1 MKPLVIAI
9 SAILFATSAVADV
22 SELSQSELRAAVAAD
37 RAIPTRSLVAGVESF
52 TGGQV
57 VDIRAF
63 LEDQQTLIYR
73 ILYRGPNGEVE
84 MLLVDGG
91 TGRQVASAS
100 DVGQAIAA
108 YVGAN
113 PGNGNAFGRDN
124 NRGNGLGNGR
134 NNGNNGRNDNR
145 GGSSGGGSSN
155 GGGRDR

>member
-1 MKPLVIAI
+1 MKPLVLAI
-9 SAILFATSAVADV
+9 SAMLFAAPAVADV
-22 SELSQSELRAAVAAD
+22 AELSQSELRAAVAAD
-37 RAIPTRSLVAGVESF
+37 RAIATRSLVAGVESF

-63 LEDQQTLIYR
+63 LEDQETLIYR

-113 PGNGNAFGRDN
+113 PGNGNGNAFGHGN

-145 GGSSGGGSSN
+145 GGGGSSN

>member
-37 RAIPTRSLVAGVESF
+37 LAIPTRSLVAGVESF

-63 LEDQQTLIYR
+63 LEDQQTLIFR

-113 PGNGNAFGRDN
+113 PGKRNAFGR
-124 NRGNGLGNGR
+124 NGLGNGR

-145 GGSSGGGSSN
+145 GGNSGGGGKSGGN
-155 GGGRDR
+155 GRES